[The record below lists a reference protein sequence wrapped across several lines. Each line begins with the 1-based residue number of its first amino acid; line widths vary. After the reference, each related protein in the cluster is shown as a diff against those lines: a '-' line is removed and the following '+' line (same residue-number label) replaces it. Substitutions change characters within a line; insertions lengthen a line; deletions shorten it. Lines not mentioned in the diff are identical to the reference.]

1 MASLGGLVAGIAHE
15 INTPIGIGVTAASLL
30 DQKISEFQK
39 LYNSAK
45 MKRSDLEKFLDTV
58 GQSGSIIS
66 SNLDR
71 AADLVRGFKQVA
83 VDQSSEEKRIFAL
96 APYLEDVILSL
107 RPKLKRLKH
116 NTSIVGDQT
125 IEVESYPGAFS
136 QIATNFIMNSIMHAY
151 DDEDEGKMVVEIH
164 LDGREVT
171 VEYTDDGRGIPEEN
185 LAKIFEPFFTTKRGD
200 GGSGLGMHIVY
211 NLVTQKLGGSINC
224 ESRVGT
230 GTKFTLK
237 LPIANLK

>member
-1 MASLGGLVAGIAHE
+1 M
-15 INTPIGIGVTAASLL
+15 
-30 DQKISEFQK
+30 
-39 LYNSAK
+39 
-45 MKRSDLEKFLDTV
+45 
-58 GQSGSIIS
+58 
-66 SNLDR
+66 
-71 AADLVRGFKQVA
+71 
-83 VDQSSEEKRIFAL
+83 
-96 APYLEDVILSL
+96 
-107 RPKLKRLKH
+107 KH

-151 DDEDEGKMVVEIH
+151 DDEDEGKMVFEIH

-185 LAKIFEPFFTTKRGD
+185 LAKIFEPFFTTKRGE